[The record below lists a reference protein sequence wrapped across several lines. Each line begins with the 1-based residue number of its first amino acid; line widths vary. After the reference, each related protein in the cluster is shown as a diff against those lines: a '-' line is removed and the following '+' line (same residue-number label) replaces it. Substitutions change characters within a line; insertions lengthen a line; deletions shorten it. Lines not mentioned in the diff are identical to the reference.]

1 METSPRS
8 TADNISPV
16 QSVRFSLANRQ
27 FWAAERP
34 AIPNLELLQVAQ
46 TDVTKQI
53 KGESI

>member
-1 METSPRS
+1 METSQRS

-16 QSVRFSLANRQ
+16 QSVRFSLAIRQ

-46 TDVTKQI
+46 TGRTKEN
-53 KGESI
+53 ESESF

>member
-27 FWAAERP
+27 IWAAERP